1 MKNKNKEQFKRVL
14 KLFAAFV
21 IIGLFGFCF
30 SKVWNSQYNQD
41 MRERFYYYGNVLML
55 IVYVVIYIFSCSS
68 FSAFR
73 VGYYRTPSLFGS
85 QTLSILFTN
94 TITFIEISLIS
105 HGRLSPGPMV
115 RLTFLELIIAALW
128 SILFTKLYA
137 NIYPPRKMLI
147 IYGNSS
153 AKRLAKKMNSRV
165 DKYIISDSISC
176 DESIDKIKDK
186 ILKNQAV
193 VISDI
198 PSDMKNQLLKFT
210 FENDIRT
217 YLNPKLSDILVRGA
231 DECNLFDTP
240 LLLCRN
246 DGLSADQQFVK
257 RIVDILFSL
266 MFIIVGSP
274 FLIGIAL
281 AIKLYD
287 HGPVL
292 YKQERLTE
300 GGKVFNVYKFRSM
313 IVDAE
318 KNGAQLADKHDDRI
332 TPIGK
337 FIRRIRFDE
346 LPQLFNILKGD
357 MSFVGPRPE
366 RPELAAKYEKTMPE
380 FRFRLKVKAGLT
392 GYAQV
397 IGKYNTTPYDKLK
410 LDLMYIQHQSLKLD
424 LKLMLMTIKILFIP
438 ESTEGVDGE
447 VETTKRE
454 KHEIHSREEVEQI
467 LK

>member
-1 MKNKNKEQFKRVL
+1 
-14 KLFAAFV
+14 
-21 IIGLFGFCF
+21 
-30 SKVWNSQYNQD
+30 
-41 MRERFYYYGNVLML
+41 
-55 IVYVVIYIFSCSS
+55 
-68 FSAFR
+68 
-73 VGYYRTPSLFGS
+73 
-85 QTLSILFTN
+85 
-94 TITFIEISLIS
+94 
-105 HGRLSPGPMV
+105 
-115 RLTFLELIIAALW
+115 
-128 SILFTKLYA
+128 
-137 NIYPPRKMLI
+137 
-147 IYGNSS
+147 
-153 AKRLAKKMNSRV
+153 
-165 DKYIISDSISC
+165 
-176 DESIDKIKDK
+176 SIDKIKDK